1 MIRLN
6 IISKCQNIL
15 RRDGICENEGAFWS
29 TVYLH
34 RNVSSHSIKFR
45 SNILPT
51 AHMGNMN
58 VYWSECKFQYPLLNN
73 SSMQTIFISSI
84 HSWLRKKIRYHEYRN
99 RQRNR
104 INHEKYTKNNQ
115 ILLYFV
121 LCEQNNMKDCNRKF
135 YWCTKNVYNSIDCGD

>member
-1 MIRLN
+1 
-6 IISKCQNIL
+6 
-15 RRDGICENEGAFWS
+15 
-29 TVYLH
+29 
-34 RNVSSHSIKFR
+34 
-45 SNILPT
+45 
-51 AHMGNMN
+51 
-58 VYWSECKFQYPLLNN
+58 
-73 SSMQTIFISSI
+73 MQTIFISSI

-135 YWCTKNVYNSIDCGD
+135 YWCTKNVYNSIDCGDYAIFILGIQSRWCFHSNIFKYVNCECQLLAYVRINRIGINNAGILVLPFKITHNLMILKRQ